1 MNAQSRLEGFSDTD
15 FDPFTLDVK
24 IYGNTLNPYEKIAE
38 LRKSGNVHAGE
49 YRTLFMPER
58 NKALQEFNFKYFT
71 VLGYDLVKHVLANPD
86 LFSNKIHRHTIGRS
100 FGRSLT
106 TMDAPEHPIYRRI
119 FQKAFL
125 PDAIKHWGENVV
137 EPIVQDLIGK
147 FAQRGRADLIDE
159 FTFSYPFQVIFRQLN
174 LPLEDRATFHRLAIA
189 QTVYPFDVEHAEEA
203 GRKLGAYFVELLGDR
218 REKPGDDMIS
228 ALANAEL
235 SGEKLPDEVV
245 VSFFRQLLNAGGD
258 TTYRMTGT
266 LLAALLQNPDQLQAV
281 RDDRELI
288 PQAIE
293 EALRWDGPITD
304 TFRLTTRDTELA
316 GVPIPAGAVVDVVYG
331 SANRDPAYYPNP
343 DKFDIFRKSA
353 HRHFGVGAGPHVCI
367 GQHLARLEIKRALN
381 VIFDRLPN
389 LRLDPNMPLPE
400 IRGFRLRTA
409 AHLHVVF
416 DPVSKH

>member
-1 MNAQSRLEGFSDTD
+1 MIRRPPRS
-15 FDPFTLDVK
+15 
-24 IYGNTLNPYEKIAE
+24 
-38 LRKSGNVHAGE
+38 
-49 YRTLFMPER
+49 TLFP
-58 NKALQEFNFKYFT
+58 YT
-71 VLGYDLVKHVLANPD
+71 T
-86 LFSNKIHRHTIGRS
+86 LFRS
-100 FGRSLT
+100 
-106 TMDAPEHPIYRRI
+106 
-119 FQKAFL
+119 
-125 PDAIKHWGENVV
+125 
-137 EPIVQDLIGK
+137 
-147 FAQRGRADLIDE
+147 
-159 FTFSYPFQVIFRQLN
+159 
-174 LPLEDRATFHRLAIA
+174 
-189 QTVYPFDVEHAEEA
+189 
-203 GRKLGAYFVELLGDR
+203 
-218 REKPGDDMIS
+218 
-228 ALANAEL
+228 
-235 SGEKLPDEVV
+235 
-245 VSFFRQLLNAGGD
+245 RQLLNAGGD

-316 GVPIPAGAVVDVVYG
+316 GVPIPAGTVVDIVYG

-343 DKFDIFRKSA
+343 DKFDIFRKPA
-353 HRHFGVGAGPHVCI
+353 HRHFGVGGGPHVCI